1 MLVCSNEDFCSS
13 SLKGKEEGRDNPE
26 NPREHLVTDGELE
39 GAPLKGIPRLEVGVL
54 QPTE

>member
-26 NPREHLVTDGELE
+26 KPREHLVTDGELE

-54 QPTE
+54 